1 MTWDWQGQL
10 ELHGACLAGQA
21 VFASIAAQQE
31 EARKA
36 QQAEEEVRKA
46 KEEEARKAQQAEEEA
61 RKSKEEQEKAA
72 KDAGLEKRLGDM
84 LKEIKKKRGEKRSKE
99 EMEGEKDER
108 ARAMDEK
115 GKEEEKKRGPI
126 PAFQP
131 QHRKDSMQKPTKQ
144 NREKGRWA
152 EMRETQDDLRDIA
165 KSFMAQIEDCS
176 GGCCAC
182 SRRGP
187 A

>member
-1 MTWDWQGQL
+1 M
-10 ELHGACLAGQA
+10 ELSWAGQA

-108 ARAMDEK
+108 ERAMDEK

-152 EMRETQDDLRDIA
+152 RDARDARRSTRYRKELHGPNRGLQWGLLRLQPSWACMRPRVYIHVN
-165 KSFMAQIEDCS
+165 
-176 GGCCAC
+176 
-182 SRRGP
+182 
-187 A
+187 